1 MKKKLCLMMVL
12 LLLFPLTLTG
22 CWDLNEPEQ
31 MVYANGLG
39 VDFKDG
45 VYTVYSQL
53 FDLGTSGKSDQA
65 RPSSPHGEIIWGEGR
80 DVDEAVFNVYKSS
93 DRKIFWGHLS
103 FVIMTE
109 SAIKH
114 GGQQELVDMLDRFVE
129 IRYHLWFYVSHA
141 PIRDLLVAS
150 NYPSS
155 LDNPKTIFEQGSFVK
170 PVTMREVIIKLDEP
184 GHEAIIPT
192 VSITPNRIEEK
203 EEVTSG
209 IRLHGVTIITN
220 HGYKGFLTEDEGVGL
235 RWLTNKTKRGQ
246 ISIHKDGKP
255 AASIIVQKLDTD
267 IVPSVKG
274 NQVQFDIKIKGTA
287 VVSALYQKVDLD
299 FLNKEI
305 ANKVEE
311 EVMLTY
317 KESMKFDTDI
327 YRLSEKL
334 YRSDVKSWKK
344 IAQNG
349 KLPLTKDS
357 IHSMEA
363 KIDLHYTN
371 QLHLIPSLE

>member
-1 MKKKLCLMMVL
+1 MKKKLLLMMVL
-12 LLLFPLTLTG
+12 LLLFPLTLSG

-45 VYTVYSQL
+45 MYTVYSQL

-109 SAIKH
+109 AAIKH

-141 PIRDLLVAS
+141 PIKDLLVAS

-220 HGYKGFLTEDEGVGL
+220 HGYKGFLTEDGAVGL
-235 RWLTNKTKRGQ
+235 RWLTDKTKRGQ

-255 AASIIVQKLDTD
+255 AASIIVQKLNTD
-267 IVPSVKG
+267 IIPSVQG
-274 NQVQFDIKIKGTA
+274 NQVRFDLKIKGTA
-287 VVSALYQKVDLD
+287 VVSSLYQKVDLD

-305 ANKVEE
+305 SKKVEE
-311 EVMLTY
+311 EVMHTY
-317 KESMKFDTDI
+317 KESMKYDTDI

-344 IAQNG
+344 ISQNG
-349 KLPLTKDS
+349 KIPLNKDS
-357 IHSMEA
+357 IRSMQA
-363 KIDLHYTN
+363 KVDLRYTN
-371 QLHLIPSLE
+371 QLHLVPSLE